1 MPNPTCSVPDCAG
14 NPVARG
20 WCGRHYQRW
29 SKFGDPLADH
39 SRKRGVCEVE
49 GCEDTTEAKK
59 LCRKHYQRLR
69 NFGDP
74 MIDRKRPRVPCSVD
88 ECGRK
93 PIGNGL
99 CAGHYTRALNGRPLD
114 DKPLRRYIITDD
126 LAERLRAY
134 APPGQPDA
142 CWEWTGGRNKGYGVI
157 AVHGS
162 KVRIAHDVAWE
173 VHYGRALPKG
183 RLVRHSCDNPPCVN
197 PAHLLLGTHADNSDD
212 KVERNRQA
220 KGSGH
225 GIAKLTEAD
234 IPVIR
239 QMYRGGFP
247 QRIIAG
253 RFLVTQGAIS
263 QVISGKTWSHVR

>member
-59 LCRKHYQRLR
+59 LCNKHYQRLR

-74 MIDRKRPRVPCSVD
+74 MIDRERPRVPCSVD

-126 LAERLRAY
+126 LAERLREY

-162 KVRIAHDVAWE
+162 KVRVAHVVAWE
-173 VHYGRALPKG
+173 LHHRTSLPDG
-183 RLVRHSCDNPPCVN
+183 MVVRHKCDNPPCVN
-197 PAHLLLGTHADNSDD
+197 PAHLLLGTHGDNNRD
-212 KVERNRQA
+212 KSARDRHGHNGQGFKHLTPDEVRQIRALQEQQGVNMTEIARRFSRSRATIIRVIQRKVFDNVE
-220 KGSGH
+220 
-225 GIAKLTEAD
+225 
-234 IPVIR
+234 
-239 QMYRGGFP
+239 
-247 QRIIAG
+247 
-253 RFLVTQGAIS
+253 
-263 QVISGKTWSHVR
+263 